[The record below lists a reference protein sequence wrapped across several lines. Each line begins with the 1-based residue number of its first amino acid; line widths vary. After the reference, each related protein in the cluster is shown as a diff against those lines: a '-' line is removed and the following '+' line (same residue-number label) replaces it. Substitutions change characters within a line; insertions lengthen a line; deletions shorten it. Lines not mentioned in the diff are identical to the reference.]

1 MQNQSAST
9 GGDAQWDETANLHCF
24 LWSEGRLAMVECL
37 VICLLLCCE
46 TTNSK
51 LKDLIWAT
59 WASCLIAIQLCFSS
73 MHAKGSAIDYS
84 LVSPA
89 PESVIFVMPKL
100 EAQEYVCKHSYS
112 AHPGN
117 ISSWGLVVY
126 KSECNMEISS
136 AWFFPHSGWWPSC
149 LACCSRPESIGCTAW
164 SDAYMAS
171 WNWTATGWICS
182 SGLLATMRGLHT
194 CCINDH
200 ILMYE
205 TCSKVML
212 VCRLKWFG
220 GSTIEESLG
229 KAFEH
234 FTMWKKQQASS
245 VLKPHMP

>member
-46 TTNSK
+46 ATNSK

-245 VLKPHMP
+245 VLKHHMP